1 MKKILLLLLLAG
13 GGVFAYRYAVVDAPV
28 RACREFLRAWAK
40 EDTPAAAAM
49 TDGEAAKKAVETHI
63 LRGVCHAPM
72 EALGNSRTTME
83 ARAEAPGGE
92 VRLTMG
98 QIVAFDPP
106 GQTSG
111 FASSM
116 AASFRHVVTMKKTA
130 AGWKVVAFAPTFL
143 DATSTRRR

>member
-1 MKKILLLLLLAG
+1 
-13 GGVFAYRYAVVDAPV
+13 
-28 RACREFLRAWAK
+28 
-40 EDTPAAAAM
+40 M

-72 EALGNSRTTME
+72 EALGGSRTTVE
-83 ARAEAPGGE
+83 SRSDRPSGD
-92 VRLTMG
+92 VTLTVK

-116 AASFRHVVTMKKTA
+116 AASFRHILTMKKTP
-130 AGWKVVAFAPTFL
+130 AGWKVAAFEPTFL
-143 DATSTRRR
+143 EAVSNRPR

>member
-1 MKKILLLLLLAG
+1 MKKILLLLLLVG
-13 GGVFAYRYAVVDAPV
+13 GGVVAYRYAIVDAPV

-49 TDGEAAKKAVETHI
+49 TDGEAAKKAVETQI

-72 EALGNSRTTME
+72 EALGSSRTTLE
-83 ARAEAPGGE
+83 SRAESSGAE
-92 VRLTMG
+92 VRLTIG
-98 QIVAFDPP
+98 QTVSFDPP

-116 AASFRHVVTMKKTA
+116 AASFRHVVTMRKTA
-130 AGWKVVAFAPTFL
+130 DGWKVAAFEPKFL
-143 DATSTRRR
+143 DAVSTHRR

>member
-13 GGVFAYRYAVVDAPV
+13 GAVFAYRYAVVDAPV

-49 TDGEAAKKAVETHI
+49 TDGKAAKMAVETHI

-72 EALGNSRTTME
+72 EALGSSRTTLE
-83 ARAEAPGGE
+83 SRAESPGGE

-98 QIVAFDPP
+98 QIVSFDPP

-116 AASFRHVVTMKKTA
+116 AATFRHLVTMKKMA
-130 AGWKVVAFAPTFL
+130 DGWKVAAFEPTFL
-143 DATSTRRR
+143 DAASTRGR

>member
-1 MKKILLLLLLAG
+1 MKKILLLAVLAG
-13 GGVFAYRYAVVDAPV
+13 GAYFAYRYFVVDAPV
-28 RACREFLRAWAK
+28 RAAREFLRAWGK

-63 LRGVCHAPM
+63 LRGVCRAPM
-72 EALGNSRTTME
+72 EALGGSRSTVE
-83 ARAEAPGGE
+83 SRADEPSGE
-92 VRLTMG
+92 VLLTVM

-116 AASFRHVVTMKKTA
+116 AASFRHVLTMKKTA
-130 AGWKVVAFAPTFL
+130 SGWKVAAFDPKFL
-143 DATSTRRR
+143 EAVSNRPR

>member
-13 GGVFAYRYAVVDAPV
+13 GGAFAYRYAVVDAPV

-72 EALGNSRTTME
+72 EALGGSRATLE
-83 ARAEAPGGE
+83 SRSAGSAGE
-92 VRLTMG
+92 VVLTMG
-98 QIVAFDPP
+98 QVVAFDPP

-111 FASSM
+111 FASSI

-130 AGWKVVAFAPTFL
+130 DGWKVAAFEPKFL
-143 DATSTRRR
+143 EAVSTRRR

>member
-13 GGVFAYRYAVVDAPV
+13 GGVFGYRYAVVDAPV

-49 TDGEAAKKAVETHI
+49 TEGETAKKAVETRI
-63 LRGVCHAPM
+63 LRGVCRAPM
-72 EALGNSRTTME
+72 EALGGSRATLE
-83 ARAEAPGGE
+83 SRSAGPAGE
-92 VRLTMG
+92 MVLTMR
-98 QIVAFDPP
+98 QVVAYDPP

-116 AASFRHVVTMKKTA
+116 AASFRHAVTMKKTA
-130 AGWKVVAFAPTFL
+130 AGWKVAAFEPKFL
-143 DATSTRRR
+143 EAVPTRRR